1 MLAALSQLKER
12 GGSRTSALEIAA
24 AAVAADPDSGISI
37 DHRRELGK
45 MIPAHYKAKQEE
57 AKVRAQKKK
66 KSKKKTRAGREAV
79 RAGGSGSSRIQHG
92 RVVGVSMARA
102 GTQRNRTS
110 KKKQSTEQKEQIQNQ
125 DNAGKLFYDSSDD
138 MPLKVLKVK
147 RGDAKNNININ
158 GKQWLVFCSQMDPT
172 SSSGEY
178 KATDESG
185 SEIKFQGEYALP
197 RIEEVSLFSER
208 VARVF
213 GQLEVKRTKH
223 NGVRRGVGST
233 RNEASLTRARELVE
247 SGVYAIDTAITSGDD
262 TDSTDEYDG
271 GDSE

>member
-1 MLAALSQLKER
+1 M
-12 GGSRTSALEIAA
+12 
-24 AAVAADPDSGISI
+24 
-37 DHRRELGK
+37 
-45 MIPAHYKAKQEE
+45 
-57 AKVRAQKKK
+57 
-66 KSKKKTRAGREAV
+66 
-79 RAGGSGSSRIQHG
+79 
-92 RVVGVSMARA
+92 
-102 GTQRNRTS
+102 
-110 KKKQSTEQKEQIQNQ
+110 
-125 DNAGKLFYDSSDD
+125 
-138 MPLKVLKVK
+138 
-147 RGDAKNNININ
+147 
-158 GKQWLVFCSQMDPT
+158 FCSQMDPT
-172 SSSGEY
+172 SSSGDHE
-178 KATDESG
+178 ATDESG